1 MNEFTGIKR
10 EGHGFYGIWIN
21 GQIVGNAH
29 NPKDAAAK
37 FAKEEA
43 RAAMNA
49 QRDASTAAWKAKQA
63 QVEYSK
69 SQAQLETLC
78 PNFYSL

>member
-1 MNEFTGIKR
+1 MDNFTGVKR

-29 NPKDAAAK
+29 NPKAAQEK

-49 QRDASTAAWKAKQA
+49 QRDASTAAWKAKQ
-63 QVEYSK
+63 YSK
-69 SQAQLETLC
+69 SQAQLEAICPDFYTL
-78 PNFYSL
+78 